1 MNSDTELKR
10 LIAQAIFVSIT
21 ILILFLWN
29 SKKEKKQSPFFL
41 NIILFPLIM
50 IVLNALWFIS
60 SLMVAIFWETYFL

>member
-1 MNSDTELKR
+1 MNSDTELKI

-50 IVLNALWFIS
+50 IVLNALWLIS